1 LPFVYRFPAT
11 AMPSIIPAMERITW
25 RFIVL
30 LALAFAVVVF
40 LWMVSFWA
48 VGFFFGNRAL

>member
-1 LPFVYRFPAT
+1 MGHFSAPAVR
-11 AMPSIIPAMERITW
+11 SIIPAMERITW
-25 RFIVL
+25 RFIAL